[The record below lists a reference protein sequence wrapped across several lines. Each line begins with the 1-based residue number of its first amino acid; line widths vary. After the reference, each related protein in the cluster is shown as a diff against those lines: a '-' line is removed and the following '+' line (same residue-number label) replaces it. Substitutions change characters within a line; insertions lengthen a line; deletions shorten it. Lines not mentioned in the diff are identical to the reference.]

1 LRSFRQQQK
10 EADVRDFTH
19 RILSLAGTTLL
30 AAAVI
35 YGAPSTPA
43 HVEHDPVRVAAAT
56 DLLAVVTPI
65 RAALKL
71 TSRHRSDTVKPN
83 GASCPGADS
92 APLLPSPGIGSAEN
106 SVQNAQP
113 PVVPNGKVA
122 SPCPASGNDAR
133 TDIVRGP
140 ALATPEP
147 LNSKHLIAPRE
158 KMPG

>member
-1 LRSFRQQQK
+1 M
-10 EADVRDFTH
+10 
-19 RILSLAGTTLL
+19 
-30 AAAVI
+30 AVV
-35 YGAPSTPA
+35 YGAPSTPEWPDPA
-43 HVEHDPVRVAAAT
+43 LGHAPVRIAAGT

-65 RAALKL
+65 RAALNL
-71 TSRHRSDTVKPN
+71 TSRHRTDTVKPN
-83 GASCPGADS
+83 GASCPGADT
-92 APLLPSPGIGSAEN
+92 APLLPSQGIGSADN

-113 PVVPNGKVA
+113 PAVPNGKVA
-122 SPCPASGNDAR
+122 SPCPATGSDAR